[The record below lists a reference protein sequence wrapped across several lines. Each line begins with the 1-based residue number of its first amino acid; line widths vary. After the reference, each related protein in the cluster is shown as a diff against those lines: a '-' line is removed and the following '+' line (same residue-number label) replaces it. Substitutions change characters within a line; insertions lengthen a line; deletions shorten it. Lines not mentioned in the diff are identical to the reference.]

1 MAKTQ
6 KKKVSKTK
14 TKTAT
19 KKVKKAVKKTA
30 VKTTKKP
37 TSKAVKKNT
46 KTPVK
51 KVAKKS
57 ISKPKVKTPKK
68 TTTKNKTKINKKND
82 TVSTVQV
89 LSNSIS
95 GKNFLFTGTLTSMQ
109 RKDAEQKVKEL
120 GGKILSGIS
129 NKLDYLVVGEK
140 AGSKLKEAKKISSIK
155 IIDENEFVKLSNT
168 NHSNTGETLTNK
180 KDKYRISFHIY
191 GYGAENCISE
201 LDETQ
206 KEYWKK
212 LYKKDEYDAEQEL
225 KDHLWNYDYDEEVAP
240 THFGKWYDQDN
251 VEHAEK
257 AYYSDSSRL
266 VLNIY
271 MNDNPFCVEDY
282 EIAVTDKSIKKE
294 FTDEFVPTK
303 KNNKGEA
310 YLHTYSVDKG
320 GYCEGELTL
329 PEGEKFELS
338 KLSLIVGKLFDTN
351 FVWDVCYDGEI
362 LDDEGCQDSNGK
374 SFEAKIYFF

>member
-1 MAKTQ
+1 MSKLQKKKVLKTKTKSKSVKKTAKKTV
-6 KKKVSKTK
+6 KKTSKTPAKKTVKKVATKKVSKTPK
-14 TKTAT
+14 KVSKKPTAKVKSNNT
-19 KKVKKAVKKTA
+19 KKDKSIVKKT
-30 VKTTKKP
+30 
-37 TSKAVKKNT
+37 
-46 KTPVK
+46 
-51 KVAKKS
+51 KS
-57 ISKPKVKTPKK
+57 
-68 TTTKNKTKINKKND
+68 N
-82 TVSTVQV
+82 
-89 LSNSIS
+89 NSIS
-95 GKNFLFTGTLTSMQ
+95 GKNFLFTGTLTTMQ
-109 RKDAEQKVKEL
+109 RKDAEKTVKDL
-120 GGKILSGIS
+120 GGKILTGVS

-155 IIDENEFVKLSNT
+155 IIDENEFVTLTNT
-168 NHSNTGETLTNK
+168 NDSNTGDSSTNK

-257 AYYSDSSRL
+257 AYYSDSSHL
-266 VLNIY
+266 VLNIF
-271 MNDNPFCVEDY
+271 MNDNPFCIEDY
-282 EIAVTDKSIKKE
+282 DIAVTDKSIKKE
-294 FTDEFVPTK
+294 FIDEFVPTK

-320 GYCEGELTL
+320 GYCEGEFTL

-338 KLSLIVGKLFDTN
+338 KLSLTIGKLFDTN